1 MATSKTAVATKT
13 KEAPAMKK
21 AAPKATV
28 MTKAAPKKA
37 VVKKPAPPKLTD
49 PQSDLLK
56 KVAAHADPVGYHAE
70 KKPENKVLEALLK
83 HKLVKKGKKNATSGN
98 YHYQVSTAGKK
109 HLDTAVAK
117 S

>member
-1 MATSKTAVATKT
+1 MAMSKTAGATKA
-13 KEAPAMKK
+13 KEAPAPKK
-21 AAPKATV
+21 AAPKATAV
-28 MTKAAPKKA
+28 VKAAPKKA
-37 VVKKPAPPKLTD
+37 VVKKPAAPKLTD

-70 KKPENKVLEALLK
+70 KKPENKTLEALLK
-83 HKLVKKGKKNATSGN
+83 HKLVKKGKKNTTSGN

-109 HLDTAVAK
+109 HLQAPAAK

>member
-1 MATSKTAVATKT
+1 MATSKTAVAIKA
-13 KEAPAMKK
+13 KDVPAMKK
-21 AAPKATV
+21 AAPKASAV
-28 MTKAAPKKA
+28 VKAAPKKA
-37 VVKKPAPPKLTD
+37 AVKKPAAPKLTD

-70 KKPENKVLEALLK
+70 KKPENKTLEALLK
-83 HKLVKKGKKNATSGN
+83 HKLVKKGKKNSTSGN

-109 HLDTAVAK
+109 HLETAVAK